1 MINLHP
7 GDHVGPYTLKEQ
19 IGKGAFGVI
28 FKGIYQ
34 ITLYNST

>member
-7 GDHVGPYTLKEQ
+7 GDKVGTYILEKE

-28 FKGIYQ
+28 FKCTVIY
-34 ITLYNST
+34 II